1 MTLNPSLLGSM
12 GNNYLGRS
20 QYPDPYFDGMM
31 DEFRIYNTALSSAEM
46 AATAALGSSQL
57 LSTNSPQM
65 SAAISGTNLSLSWPL
80 ECAGYALQSR
90 TNLMLGNWGAVPS
103 PAPQIVVGQW
113 QVALPPATNAGSV
126 FYRLVK

>member
-1 MTLNPSLLGSM
+1 
-12 GNNYLGRS
+12 
-20 QYPDPYFDGMM
+20 MM

-80 ECAGYALQSR
+80 ECAGYTLQSR
-90 TNLMLGNWGAVPS
+90 TNQMLGNWGAVPS